1 MWQQHKLKLFFSLLL
16 LSASTMLALQL
27 GDLKQWLQIDIV
39 DVMGEGITLL
49 VCSAWLWL
57 ILSSRPAGRVTERLY
72 YGSLLLVYCYFLDVT
87 DEFVHYDAGVVLM
100 IWLES
105 FSAPLGMVLLTVGL
119 VGWHHEQRAIDRQL
133 RGRELF
139 LRDHQLLDPLTQ
151 LYGAD
156 YLHSVL
162 AREIALSRETDA
174 APASQPLSLLVIDIC
189 QFSQFN
195 RQFGVAAADELLC
208 QLGEALASQLRFSD
222 VVCRWRGDCF
232 VAVLPATP
240 LSQATAL
247 QHHLAQQLPR
257 LSLHQQAPALT
268 MLAIEVASG
277 DAQSALQQA
286 AVALQQARDP
296 QKSTGP
302 RNTDRQPSGQP
313 QTSCAT
319 GRSPA

>member
-1 MWQQHKLKLFFSLLL
+1 MWQQHKLKLCFSLFL
-16 LSASTMLALQL
+16 LSCSAIQVLQL
-27 GDLKQWLQIDIV
+27 GDLKPWAEVDLV
-39 DVMGEGITLL
+39 DVVGEGITLL
-49 VCSAWLWL
+49 VCTAWLWL

-72 YGSLLLVYCYFLDVT
+72 YGSLLLVYCYFLDVA
-87 DEFVHYDAGVVLM
+87 DEFVHYDSGVVLM

-105 FSAPLGMVLLTVGL
+105 FSAPLGMVMLTIGL

-156 YLHSVL
+156 YLHAVL
-162 AREIALSRETDA
+162 TREIALKQ
-174 APASQPLSLLVIDIC
+174 QPLCLLVIDIR

-222 VVCRWRGDCF
+222 LVCRWRGDCF

-240 LSQATAL
+240 LSQAQALRQHLAL
-247 QHHLAQQLPR
+247 QLSR

-268 MLAIEVASG
+268 MQALQVQAQ
-277 DAQSALQQA
+277 DADEALQQA
-286 AVALQQARDP
+286 TAALAQARSEHP
-296 QKSTGP
+296 AAT
-302 RNTDRQPSGQP
+302 
-313 QTSCAT
+313 TSQQSSS
-319 GRSPA
+319 RLPA